1 MKSKRLGIVMFAV
14 SLLFSVSAWAVD
26 SGGNSVYIDQTNADN
41 SSVSITQ
48 TGSDNSVG
56 DPTSLLTPQFVI
68 DGNSMNLNITQNG
81 MLNTITGNFIG
92 GNSTATISQDG
103 NSNSLILNQ
112 GNFGTS
118 SGTLTLTYTG
128 SNNSHTLNMGTTSD
142 TSNYNFTLT
151 ATGNNNNITNTL
163 NSKYINDT
171 FSITGNNNSVT
182 TTQLGFNGSANASG
196 HYINTSIIGNS
207 NTVSITQDGTS
218 MANRV
223 TLNVSGNS
231 TSTSIIQH

>member
-68 DGNSMNLNITQNG
+68 DGNSMNLSITQNG
-81 MLNTITGNFIG
+81 MLNAITGNFIG
-92 GNSTATISQDG
+92 GDSTATISQDG

-112 GNFGTS
+112 GNFGTN
-118 SGTLTLTYTG
+118 SGTLSLTYTG

-142 TSNYNFTLT
+142 ASNYNFSLT
-151 ATGNNNNITNTL
+151 ATGNYNNITNTI
-163 NSKYINDT
+163 NSKYTNDT
-171 FSITGNNNSVT
+171 FTITGSHNTVT
-182 TTQLGFNGSANASG
+182 TTQSGFGGSSNTPG
-196 HYINTSIIGNS
+196 HYINTSIIGN
-207 NTVSITQDGTS
+207 NNAVSISQDGTTL
-218 MANRV
+218 ANRV